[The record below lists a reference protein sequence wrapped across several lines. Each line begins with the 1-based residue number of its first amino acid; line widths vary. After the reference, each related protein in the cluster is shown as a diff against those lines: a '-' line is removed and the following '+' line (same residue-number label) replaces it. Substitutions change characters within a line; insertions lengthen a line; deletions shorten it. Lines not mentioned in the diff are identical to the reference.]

1 MNINLNEGSALQG
14 GKYRITKMLGRGGFG
29 ITYLARHTILNK
41 YFAIKEFFP
50 QDYCNRESD
59 TSHISV
65 ATTTNSDLVDKLRS
79 RFISEARNIAD
90 LRHPNVIGIHD
101 VFEENG
107 TAYFVMDFIEGE
119 SLEDMVR
126 RRGVIPEMKAVEYTK
141 KIASALAYVHDRKMT
156 HYDVKPANIMVRRI
170 DDEPVLIDFG
180 LSKQYTESGHQKSTL
195 LVGLSHGYSPLE
207 QYFEDGVTSFSP
219 QSDVYSLGAT
229 LYTLLTGRIPPEAPR
244 LAGHTIMLPENVRHE
259 LTQAVQ
265 WAMTSDVKQRCPSAK
280 KFIDVLDNAA
290 QPPVEVTDT
299 GTVIANGK
307 SGAVGPHRRGYNP
320 AGQNTQQMH
329 GVYAQ
334 PVQPAY
340 AQPAQP
346 VQQHPY
352 NPGYTPSPQKKT
364 GIPVWAVV
372 TIGIIL
378 VGILIGVLLLV
389 NGNSGMKEDP
399 YVITEHVDEP
409 AATPAEETVI
419 SDNPYLWLS
428 EREVTYSDIA
438 GLDKSE
444 LRILRNAI
452 YAMHGHTFKSKDLQ
466 EYFGQFS
473 WYEPNGSAENR
484 LSKLERENVMFI
496 KSYE

>member
-1 MNINLNEGSALQG
+1 MNINLNAGSTLQNR
-14 GKYRITKMLGRGGFG
+14 KYTIIKMLGRGGFG

-41 YFAIKEFFP
+41 DFAIKEFFP

-65 ATTTNSDLVDKLRS
+65 ATTTNRDLVDKLRS

-119 SLEDMVR
+119 SLENMVR

-244 LAGHTIMLPENVRHE
+244 LAGHTIMLPENVKHE

-265 WAMTSDVKQRCPSAK
+265 WAMASDVKQRCPSAK

-290 QPPVEVTDT
+290 QAPVEVTDT
-299 GTVIANGK
+299 GTVIAGGK
-307 SGAVGPHRRGYNP
+307 RGMGGQRQSGFNQA
-320 AGQNTQQMH
+320 
-329 GVYAQ
+329 
-334 PVQPAY
+334 

-346 VQQHPY
+346 VRNFAQPMQPIQPQY
-352 NPGYTPSPQKKT
+352 NPGYAPAPQKKSGMPIWT
-364 GIPVWAVV
+364 VV
-372 TIGIIL
+372 TIGIVL
-378 VGILIGVLLLV
+378 VGILISVLLFV
-389 NGNSGMKEDP
+389 NSNSGVNEDP
-399 YVITEHVDEP
+399 YVIAEHIDEP
-409 AATPAEETVI
+409 AAAPAQETVV

-428 EREVTYSDIA
+428 EREVIYSDIA